1 MRSSLRSCLGTVK
14 RAVLLTVALG
24 SVLAAAFAAIRSQ
37 VPASGCSTIVVGKK
51 ASRTGEVLL
60 GHNEDNEGRVVVAS
74 YLMPRLKH
82 RPGET
87 ITLEEGRAEIPQ
99 VAETAGFFWSET
111 TASWQASFSD
121 SFVNEWGVAVVS
133 DACWPSR
140 ETQGELSEGGIGYGL
155 RRIIAERART
165 AREGVEIAAGLLE
178 KYGYFDSGRT
188 YIIADKNEAWMLEVV
203 MGKHFAAKRVADDE
217 VAYIPNSYTIHE
229 VNLNDRQNFIASR
242 DLIAY
247 AVRRGWYTPVKEGDV
262 RDFDFKK
269 AYMSPD
275 HYDSNFEVTRDPRK
289 DWNILRQKYAL
300 ETVAGRSYG
309 YLEDFPFAVTPDEK
323 IGLEDMMK
331 LLRTHYEGT
340 ADYMTTSLE
349 NSPHSGCTICMIY
362 TQESLIIE
370 FREDPQL
377 TVIWKTSG
385 RPCTSPY
392 VPWYLGIQRIPDGFR
407 FGDPVRAMANHF
419 NPTAADLS
427 YDPEKAWW
435 TFVDVQNIAEPQ
447 YVQAEVVRE
456 IQRSRDALEREFLK
470 EQAVMEEKAYS
481 LYRKN
486 RPEALELL
494 TDYTNRQAGKAW
506 DAAKRVSQKF
516 STVTVNIRPKEIRQS
531 NLEAPISVAIFADP
545 NMEALQVDPSTV
557 ILGPGYVGMN
567 KWARGSGRMEDVNQD
582 GRPDL
587 VMTFKAEDVL
597 RQAVP
602 CRLDLWLTGK
612 TRSGKIFVAKD
623 TILLTGS

>member
-1 MRSSLRSCLGTVK
+1 MRSSPRTFQGSVR
-14 RAVLLTVALG
+14 RAVLLIVALG
-24 SVLAAAFAAIRSQ
+24 SLLAAAFAAIQS
-37 VPASGCSTIVVGKK
+37 PAHASGCSTIVVGKR
-51 ASRTGEVLL
+51 ASRTGDILV

-82 RPGET
+82 QPGEM
-87 ITLEEGRAEIPQ
+87 IILEEGRAKIPQ

-121 SFVNEWGVAVVS
+121 SFVNESGVAVLS
-133 DACWPSR
+133 DSCWPSK
-140 ETQGELSEGGIGYGL
+140 EKQGDLTEGGIGYGL
-155 RRIIAERART
+155 RRIIAERAGT

-203 MGKHFAAKRVADDE
+203 MGRNFVAKRVGDDE
-217 VAYIPNSYTIHE
+217 VAFIPNYYTIHE
-229 VNLNDRQNFIASR
+229 VNLNDRQNFMASR

-247 AVRRGWYTPVKEGDV
+247 AVRKGWYTPVKEGGV
-262 RDFDFKK
+262 SDFDFKK
-269 AYMSPD
+269 AYMSPEY
-275 HYDSNFEVTRDPRK
+275 YDTNWDVTKDPQK
-289 DWNILRQKYAL
+289 DYNILRQKHAL
-300 ETVAGRSYG
+300 EMITGRSYG
-309 YLEDFPFAVTPDEK
+309 YLEDFPFAVKPDHK
-323 IGLEDMMK
+323 IGLPDVMK
-331 LLRTHYEGT
+331 ILRTHYEGT
-340 ADYMTTSLE
+340 TDDMATSPKI
-349 NSPHSGCTICMIY
+349 SPHSLCTICASE
-362 TQESLIIE
+362 TQESLIIQ
-370 FREDPQL
+370 FRDNPQF
-377 TVIWKTSG
+377 TVIWKASG

-392 VPWYLGIQRIPDGFR
+392 VPWYLGIQKIPDGYS

-447 YVQAEVVRE
+447 YVQGGAVRE
-456 IQRSRDALEREFLK
+456 IQKYRESLEKGFLQ
-470 EQAVMEEKAYS
+470 EQPGLEARAYW
-481 LYRKN
+481 LYKKN
-486 RPEALELL
+486 PSEALKLL
-494 TDYTNRQAGKAW
+494 TDHTNTGAQKAW
-506 DAAKRVSQKF
+506 DTARRLYQILAKVKVDIQPEDISRSSQGK
-516 STVTVNIRPKEIRQS
+516 S
-531 NLEAPISVAIFADP
+531 ISVAVLANP
-545 NMEALQVDPSTV
+545 NFEAAQVDPSTV
-557 ILGPGYVGMN
+557 IVGPGYVGMN
-567 KWARGSGRMEDVNQD
+567 KWARGSGRMEDVNKD

-623 TILLTGS
+623 IILISGS